1 MSEAHNMSQPKVHPE
16 PMKRIPFLGVVYD
29 PLEADEVLDRLIARD
44 PQADFA
50 QIVTPNSDH
59 LVRIDQ
65 GDDTIRQAYLDAWLC
80 LNDSRIVGMVAKAR
94 GIPLTTVPGAD
105 LVRDLFNSK
114 RFDPSWPLLLVGGT
128 PELFAALV
136 DRFGLQ
142 NAIHYDAPMGL
153 LKDRAKFDATLAAI
167 EGRPARFTLLAVGS
181 PQQELL
187 AHALVERGRAKGVG
201 LCIGAAVDFLV
212 NPERRAPRWM
222 SQAGL
227 EWFFRLSRE
236 PRRLWRRYLVDSPK
250 VFTLAYREWRAGREG
265 GK

>member
-1 MSEAHNMSQPKVHPE
+1 MTETPRMSQSPHRSTST
-16 PMKRIPFLGVVYD
+16 KRIPFLGVVYD
-29 PLEADEVLDRLIARD
+29 PLEADEVLERLIARD
-44 PQADFA
+44 PQAVFA
-50 QIVTPNSDH
+50 QVVTPNSDH

-65 GDDTIRQAYLDAWLC
+65 SGDTVRQAYLDAWLC

-94 GIPLTTVPGAD
+94 GIPFTTVPGAD

-114 RFDPSWPLLLVGGT
+114 HFEPSWPLLLVGGT
-128 PELFAALV
+128 PGMFATLV

-142 NAIHYDAPMGL
+142 NAVHYDAPMGL
-153 LKDRAKFDATLAAI
+153 LKDRVKFDATLAAI
-167 EGRPARFTLLAVGS
+167 EDRPARFTLLAVGS

-187 AHALVERGRAKGVG
+187 AHALVQRGKAKGIG

-212 NPERRAPRWM
+212 NPERRAPQWM

-227 EWFFRLSRE
+227 EWLFRLSRE
-236 PRRLWRRYLVDSPK
+236 PRRLWRRYLIDSPK
-250 VFTLAYREWRAGREG
+250 VFGLAFREWRAGRQG